1 MTSADSTGS
10 MSLTLPE
17 KILIL
22 KQAET
27 IGVGTYMEHA
37 RNYLNAKV
45 QSYSFTGRHRIKR
58 HAVQWGL
65 ELKTER
71 IKDKLREWEM
81 RDSAGIHCHRCR
93 TAQS

>member
-1 MTSADSTGS
+1 
-10 MSLTLPE
+10 
-17 KILIL
+17 
-22 KQAET
+22 
-27 IGVGTYMEHA
+27 MEHA

-71 IKDKLREWEM
+71 IKDKLREWEN
-81 RDSAGIHCHRCR
+81 A
-93 TAQS
+93 